1 MANYAVEMRRTASSS
16 ASVGSITADSTRPR
30 RGKLYDLTFGSEAT
44 PAANAFLW
52 RLRRCTAA
60 GTSTAVVP
68 VPLDV
73 ADALTET
80 DAGENHT
87 VEPTYVSASELL
99 VVPLHQTATFRWQ
112 VIPGREIVWPATAA
126 AGVGLETP
134 TSSAVVVAAVAYF
147 SEE

>member
-1 MANYAVEMRRTASSS
+1 
-16 ASVGSITADSTRPR
+16 
-30 RGKLYDLTFGSEAT
+30 
-44 PAANAFLW
+44 
-52 RLRRCTAA
+52 
-60 GTSTAVVP
+60 

-87 VEPTYVSASELL
+87 VEPTYVASSELL

-126 AGVGLETP
+126 AGLGLETP
-134 TSSAVVVAAVAYF
+134 VASAVVVAAVAYF
-147 SEE
+147 AEE